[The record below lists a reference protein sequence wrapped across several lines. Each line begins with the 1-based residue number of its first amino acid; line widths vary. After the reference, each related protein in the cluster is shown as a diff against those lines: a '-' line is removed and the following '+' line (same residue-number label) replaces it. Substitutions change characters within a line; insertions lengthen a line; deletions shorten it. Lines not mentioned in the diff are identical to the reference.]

1 MLLRTADYKHL
12 TNMTDCLPAGT
23 IAIYETLG
31 DDMIVL
37 YGHKGKT
44 AGLSGGDPG
53 TVVPWC
59 HKHGFRLSRFDRE
72 GEGYGWHIDFDAISQ
87 RDDFIRTWRL

>member
-1 MLLRTADYKHL
+1 MLLQTADYKHL
-12 TNMTDCLPAGT
+12 TTMTGCLPAGA
-23 IAIYETLG
+23 IAIYETWG

-37 YGHKGKT
+37 YGDKGKT

-59 HKHGFRLSRFDRE
+59 QTHGLRLFEFDWD
-72 GEGYGWHIDFDAISQ
+72 GDGHGWWIDFDAISQ